1 MIRRMWECAL
11 LSTLVAT
18 AALAE
23 PDSWVQLGPEG
34 GRFSAIAVDPDA
46 PDTQYAVGQY
56 RAFRRVGA
64 GAAWEPLLL
73 GYGVFSVAVAGRGTV
88 YFGSFGR
95 VFRSTDG
102 AEHFVSS
109 DVPGNGVITVL
120 TVDPRDPEHVYAI
133 SEVIGVEPG
142 TSSNTLLVTTSG
154 LEWSEI
160 STLPLSATSLT
171 VDPDDPQRL
180 YLGTTREGV
189 LVSTDAGATW
199 TPSGDD
205 PPCPGV
211 DNSGEPRACVE
222 SILALDDAVVIGTQ
236 DDGVLRS
243 TDGGETWQAVSEPAY
258 VESFSTAG
266 NALFAAGATAWP
278 GLGRSADVRGL
289 VMRSDDA
296 GATWEPADATL
307 PAPIAMVAPDP
318 REPDRL
324 YAATGS
330 RWGFQGHGLYAS
342 RDGGGSWQ
350 LDQAGLIASCASS
363 LLATATSMTT
373 LHAALPTDI
382 APLAITRDGGTT
394 WVEPEIDPRPRFLAL
409 AVDPNDPRH
418 LAAAAFFDGLFVSR
432 DGGDSWEQHALNGEP
447 ALEVAFD
454 AVDPDTLYI
463 VGPQNGLAKSTDGG
477 LTFEIVLRDD
487 EFGITN
493 VAVDEASGA
502 VFATSYSA
510 LQGSYDGGA
519 TWTQLGDP
527 SDDGFGQLAI
537 APTSPAGLYVLTNGG
552 LRISEDGGRDWRS
565 PKFPAAAYDNFA
577 THIVID
583 PSRAVTAYA
592 VGYTGAGSQAY
603 RSDDAGHHWRA
614 VGDAVPDGLLTLA
627 VDPHDR
633 RLLYSGTCSGVQ
645 LLAQGSSS
653 SGGAGNDG
661 CAVVPPDVSAT
672 LLAAHGLAIGL
683 LGLLRARR

>member
-1 MIRRMWECAL
+1 MMSRRMLECAL
-11 LSTLVAT
+11 LSTLLAS
-18 AALAE
+18 AASGE
-23 PDSWVQLGPEG
+23 TDSWVQLGPEG
-34 GRFSAIAVDPDA
+34 GRFSAVAVDPDA

-56 RAFRRVGA
+56 RAFRRAGA
-64 GAAWEPLLL
+64 GASWEPLLL
-73 GYGVFSVAVAGRGTV
+73 GSGVFSVAVAGRGTL

-102 AEHFVSS
+102 AEHFVST
-109 DVPGNGVITVL
+109 DVPGNGVIKVL

-133 SEVIGVEPG
+133 SEVSEVEPG
-142 TSSNTLLVTTSG
+142 ASSNTLLVTTGG
-154 LEWSEI
+154 LDWSEI
-160 STLPLSATSLT
+160 STLPLGATSLT
-171 VDPDDPQRL
+171 VDPDDSQRL

-189 LVSTDAGATW
+189 LVSVDSGATW
-199 TPSGDD
+199 APTGDE

-211 DNSGEPRACVE
+211 DSSGAPRACVE
-222 SILALDDAVVIGTQ
+222 SILALDDAVLIGTQ

-243 TDGGETWQAVSEPAY
+243 TDDGETWHAVSEPAY
-258 VESFSTAG
+258 VESFSAAG

-289 VMRSDDA
+289 VMRSDDG

-307 PAPIAMVAPDP
+307 PAPVAMVASDP
-318 REPDRL
+318 RDPDRL

-330 RWGFQGHGLYAS
+330 HWGFEGHGLYAS
-342 RDGGGSWQ
+342 RDGGTSWQ
-350 LDQAGLIASCASS
+350 LDQAGLIASCARS
-363 LLATATSMTT
+363 LLATATAMTT

-394 WVEPEIDPRPRFLAL
+394 WIEPEIDPRPQLLAL
-409 AVDPNDPRH
+409 AADPNDPRH

-432 DGGDSWEQHALNGEP
+432 DGGDTWEQRTLNGEL

-454 AVDPDTLYI
+454 AVDTDTLYI
-463 VGPQNGLAKSTDGG
+463 AGPQGGLAKSSDGG
-477 LTFEIVLRDD
+477 TTFEIVLRDD
-487 EFGITN
+487 EYGITN
-493 VAVDEASGA
+493 VAVDDASGA

-510 LQGSYDGGA
+510 LRGSYDGGA

-527 SDDGFGQLAI
+527 TDDGFGQLAI

-552 LRISEDGGRDWRS
+552 LRISDDGGRQWRS

-577 THIVID
+577 TDIVID
-583 PSRAVTAYA
+583 PARAVTAYA
-592 VGYTGAGSQAY
+592 VAYTSAGSQAF
-603 RSDDAGHHWRA
+603 RSDDSGHHWRA
-614 VGDAVPDGLLTLA
+614 VGNAVPDGLLTLA

-645 LLAQGSSS
+645 LLAQGAS
-653 SGGAGNDG
+653 SGGADNDG
-661 CAVVPPDVSAT
+661 CAVGPPDVSAA

-683 LGLLRARR
+683 LGWLRARR